1 MADITWVKI
10 ASWHAL
16 RFDDPKATVCGL
28 EVGEDDEVSDTFV
41 AKEKSCENCLRLIG
55 RKVDEEPATA

>member
-10 ASWHAL
+10 ASWHIL

-28 EVGEDDEVSDTFV
+28 EVGEEDEVSDELGTG
-41 AKEKSCENCLRLIG
+41 KSCENCLRIIG
-55 RKVDEEPATA
+55 RKIDEEPVSE